1 MPAVGSEFAEY
12 LLEGRRVVPKALE
25 RAGYKF
31 AKPTID
37 AALAAL

>member
-1 MPAVGSEFAEY
+1 M
-12 LLEGRRVVPKALE
+12 VPRALE

-31 AKPTID
+31 SKPTID